1 MINIRGYRGG
11 MLDSTTYL
19 IYDSGEAM
27 IIDCGKNVSSI
38 SQFVC
43 ENELFVKYIVLS
55 HGHFDHTGL
64 LDSYVSAFPD
74 AKIVCHKDEVQ
85 VLKSV
90 EANLSEYL
98 FDDPCVFNYDFLTVS
113 EGDTLT
119 IGEKE
124 FKVLHT
130 PGHTPGSIC
139 LLCEEEN
146 DLFTGDLLFENGYG
160 RTDFPLGSWD
170 DLKTSLTRVMSS
182 YPDVDV
188 FPGHGRP
195 INMKN
200 IRF

>member
-38 SQFVC
+38 AQFVS
-43 ENELFVKYIVLS
+43 ENGLFVKYIVLS

-64 LDSYVSAFPD
+64 LDSYVSAFD
-74 AKIVCHKDEVQ
+74 EAKIVCHENEVQ
-85 VLKSV
+85 VLKSS

-98 FDDPCVFNYDFLTVS
+98 FDDPCVFNYDFMTVC

-119 IGEKE
+119 VGKKE

-139 LLCEEEN
+139 LFCEEEN

-170 DLKTSLTRVMSS
+170 DLKKSLSRVMSS
-182 YPDVDV
+182 YPDADV
-188 FPGHGRP
+188 FPGHGHP